1 MRSVAEGVEIR
12 LNTPVREIDALFAD
26 GYTAVFLAIGAHEP
40 QRLGIDG
47 EDARGVYHGVHFLQA
62 VSLASGTAEL
72 PPVGE
77 RVVVIGGGNTAV
89 DAARTALRLGAATVT
104 MLYRRSREEMPANG
118 WEVEEAEREGVRLE
132 LLTAPVAVETAD
144 GRVAAIRCQRME
156 LGEPD
161 ASGRRRPVP
170 VPGSEFVIEADT
182 MIAAVAQAPESSFL
196 DAAHALG
203 GERAGGLCRRSA
215 DPGDE

>member
-12 LNTPVREIDALFAD
+12 LNTPVREIDKLFAE
-26 GYTAVFLAIGAHEP
+26 GYAAVFLAIGAHEP
-40 QRLGIDG
+40 QRLGIAG
-47 EDARGVYHGVHFLQA
+47 EDARGVYHGVDFLKT

-89 DAARTALRLGAATVT
+89 DAARTALRLGAAAVT
-104 MLYRRSREEMPANG
+104 MLYRRSREEMPAND

-170 VPGSEFVIEADT
+170 VAGSEFVI
-182 MIAAVAQAPESSFL
+182 
-196 DAAHALG
+196 
-203 GERAGGLCRRSA
+203 AGGYDDRGGGAGAGELLPRRRRMRSR
-215 DPGDE
+215 